1 MTAPSD
7 FKPIFQRVAQ
17 DDRHSDILAVLAS
30 LSNSTLAQI
39 RQQAE
44 VFGVPQVGPYHSY
57 TTDGDLIAK
66 VAMSR
71 GLVAT
76 NWRESKSFTDLDP
89 VSLALVAYDED
100 WQIGRAVLFHR
111 LPADHPSKV
120 AHYVLDPYPH
130 ADSKLHVRTDCS
142 GLVPRWFIGFT
153 QAAQPKVKGSK

>member
-1 MTAPSD
+1 MQRALSFGQAGTAVRASSSTDSRSNLMTAPID
-7 FKPIFQRVAQ
+7 FKPILQRVAQ

-76 NWRESKSFTDLDP
+76 NWRESKSFKD
-89 VSLALVAYDED
+89 V
-100 WQIGRAVLFHR
+100 
-111 LPADHPSKV
+111 
-120 AHYVLDPYPH
+120 
-130 ADSKLHVRTDCS
+130 
-142 GLVPRWFIGFT
+142 
-153 QAAQPKVKGSK
+153 